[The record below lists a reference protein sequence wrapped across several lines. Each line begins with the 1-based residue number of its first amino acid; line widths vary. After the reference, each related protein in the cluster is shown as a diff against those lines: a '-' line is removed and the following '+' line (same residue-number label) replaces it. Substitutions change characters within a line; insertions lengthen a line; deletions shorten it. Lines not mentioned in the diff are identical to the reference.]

1 MGRCQ
6 PFPEMMTGEGGN
18 LDEMKG
24 SHRVSSTDL
33 NKCI

>member
-6 PFPEMMTGEGGN
+6 PFPATMTGEGES